1 MLDDVGGLG
10 SKSMADLELYDTLN
24 ALTVRRLNSFHFR
37 VPAPARG
44 PMLGRSSSFQADVET
59 QSRVRLIAYPTEQH
73 APSPFI
79 SLFGFDTQVCKRCFL
94 MVGIEGRAK
103 CHVIFV

>member
-1 MLDDVGGLG
+1 MLDDVVGLG

-24 ALTVRRLNSFHFR
+24 ALTVRRLNSFHSR
-37 VPAPARG
+37 VPAPA
-44 PMLGRSSSFQADVET
+44 RSSSFQADVET

-79 SLFGFDTQVCKRCFL
+79 SLFWF
-94 MVGIEGRAK
+94 
-103 CHVIFV
+103 